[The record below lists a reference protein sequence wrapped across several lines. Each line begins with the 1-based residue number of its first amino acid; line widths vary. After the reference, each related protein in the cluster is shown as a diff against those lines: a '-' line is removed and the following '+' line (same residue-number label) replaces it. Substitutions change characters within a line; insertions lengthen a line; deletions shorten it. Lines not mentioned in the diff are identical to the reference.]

1 MGLFTRK
8 SAEEKEELAAEKL
21 SKQIER
27 AQSARRKSA
36 DRLSKLA
43 GQRFPKAH
51 PEALGNAKTVAE
63 ADDARLKELLAKQER
78 MN

>member
-8 SAEEKEELAAEKL
+8 SAEEKEELAGQKL

-51 PEALGNAKTVAE
+51 PEALSNAKTVAD

-78 MN
+78 MD

>member
-8 SAEEKEELAAEKL
+8 SAEEKEELAGQKL

-27 AQSARRKSA
+27 AQSDRRKSA

-51 PEALGNAKTVAE
+51 PEALSNAKTVAD

-78 MN
+78 MD